1 MKQSI
6 SKVWMSWV
14 RKGLDQGCAPHDLLS
29 VMIKEGVNPE
39 SSEEAIARLIREP
52 ASSKSVSNPFVY
64 ESSFIQ
70 AGNSIIVSDKI
81 LNLAFR
87 LAQPDVVLITN
98 FLSNEECEVLIKS
111 SLSRLTPS
119 TVVNL
124 KEGGRMSHDGR
135 TSQGMAFKLSE
146 TQVIKAI
153 ENRISELINFPV
165 ENGEGIQVLHYQIG
179 AEYRPHY
186 DYFPESQPGSK
197 EFLEQGGQ
205 RVATLIM
212 YLNDVEAGGETIFPE
227 LNLSV
232 SPKKGSALYFSYT
245 NSLGQ
250 LDEKTLHGGAPVV
263 KGEKWIATKWIRKN
277 SISKQ

>member
-6 SKVWMSWV
+6 SNVWMSWI
-14 RKGLDQGCAPHDLLS
+14 RRGLDQGCAPHDLLS

-87 LAQPDVVLITN
+87 LAQPDVVLIAN
-98 FLSNEECEVLIKS
+98 FLSNEECEVLIQS
-111 SLSRLTPS
+111 SLSTLTPS

-124 KEGGRMSHDGR
+124 QEGGRMSHDGR
-135 TSQGMAFKLSE
+135 TSEGMAFKISE
-146 TQVIKAI
+146 TEVIKAI
-153 ENRISELINFPV
+153 ESRISELINLPI

-186 DYFPESQPGSK
+186 DYFPESQLGSK

-212 YLNDVEAGGETIFPE
+212 YLNDVDAGGETVFPE
-227 LNLSV
+227 LSLSV
-232 SPKKGSALYFSYT
+232 APKKGSALYFSYT

-250 LDEKTLHGGAPVV
+250 VDDKTLHGGAPVV

-277 SISKQ
+277 LISKQ

>member
-1 MKQSI
+1 
-6 SKVWMSWV
+6 MSWI
-14 RKGLDQGCAPHDLLS
+14 RKGLDQGCAPHELLS
-29 VMIKEGVNPE
+29 VMIKEGMDPE
-39 SSEEAIARLIREP
+39 ASEAAIVRLIREP
-52 ASSKSVSNPFVY
+52 ASGKPISNPFVY
-64 ESSFIQ
+64 EPSFIK

-81 LNLAFR
+81 FDLAFR
-87 LAQPDVVLITN
+87 IAQPDVVLITN
-98 FLSNEECEVLIKS
+98 FLSNDECEALIQS

-124 KEGGRMSHDGR
+124 QAGGRMSHDGR
-135 TSQGMAFKLSE
+135 TSEGMAFKISE
-146 TQVIKAI
+146 TEVIKAI
-153 ENRISELINFPV
+153 ESRISELINLPI

-186 DYFPESQPGSK
+186 DYFPESQLGSK

-277 SISKQ
+277 LISKQ

>member
-6 SKVWMSWV
+6 SNVWMSWI
-14 RKGLDQGCAPHDLLS
+14 RKGLDQGCAPHELLS
-29 VMIKEGVNPE
+29 VMIKEGMDPE
-39 SSEEAIARLIREP
+39 ASEAAIVRLIREP
-52 ASSKSVSNPFVY
+52 ASGKPISNPFVY
-64 ESSFIQ
+64 EPSFIK

-81 LNLAFR
+81 LDLAFR

-98 FLSNEECEVLIKS
+98 FLSNDECEALIQLS
-111 SLSRLTPS
+111 SSTLTPS
-119 TVVNL
+119 SVVNL
-124 KEGGRMSHDGR
+124 EAGGRMSHDGR
-135 TSQGMAFKLSE
+135 TSEGMAFKLSE
-146 TQVIKAI
+146 TEVIKAI
-153 ENRISELINFPV
+153 ESRISELINFPI

-186 DYFPESQPGSK
+186 DYFPESQLGSK

-212 YLNDVEAGGETIFPE
+212 YLNDVDAGGETVFPE

-277 SISKQ
+277 LISKQ

>member
-6 SKVWMSWV
+6 SKVWMSWI

-29 VMIKEGVNPE
+29 VMIKEGMDPE
-39 SSEEAIARLIREP
+39 ASEEAIARLIREL
-52 ASSKSVSNPFVY
+52 ASSKPVSNPFVY

-98 FLSNEECEVLIKS
+98 FLSDEECEALIQLS
-111 SLSRLTPS
+111 SSKLTPS
-119 TVVNL
+119 SVVNL
-124 KEGGRMSHDGR
+124 QVGGRMSHDGR
-135 TSQGMAFKLSE
+135 TSEGMAFKLSE
-146 TQVIKAI
+146 TEVIKTI
-153 ENRISELINFPV
+153 ENRISELINLPI
-165 ENGEGIQVLHYQIG
+165 ENGEGIQVLYYQIG

-186 DYFPESQPGSK
+186 DYFPENKLGST

-212 YLNDVEAGGETIFPE
+212 YLNDVDGGGETIFPE
-227 LNLSV
+227 LNLSIA
-232 SPKKGSALYFSYT
+232 PKKGSALYFSYT

-250 LDEKTLHGGAPVV
+250 LDENTLHGGAPVL
-263 KGEKWIATKWIRKN
+263 KGEKWIATKWIRRYPIYK
-277 SISKQ
+277 

>member
-6 SKVWMSWV
+6 SSVWMNWI
-14 RKGLDQGCAPHDLLS
+14 RKGLDQGCAPHELLS
-29 VMIKEGVNPE
+29 VMIKEGVDPE
-39 SSEEAIARLIREP
+39 ASEAAIARLIREP
-52 ASSKSVSNPFVY
+52 VTGKPLSNPFEY
-64 ESSFIQ
+64 EPSFIK

-81 LNLAFR
+81 LDLAFR

-98 FLSNEECEVLIKS
+98 FLSNDECEALIQS

-124 KEGGRMSHDGR
+124 QAGGRMSHDGR
-135 TSQGMAFKLSE
+135 TSEGMAFKISE
-146 TQVIKAI
+146 TEVIKAI
-153 ENRISELINFPV
+153 ESRISELINLPI
-165 ENGEGIQVLHYQIG
+165 ENGEGIQVLHYQIS

-186 DYFPESQPGSK
+186 DYFPESQLGSK

>member
-1 MKQSI
+1 
-6 SKVWMSWV
+6 MSWI
-14 RKGLDQGCAPHDLLS
+14 RKGLDQGCAPHELLS
-29 VMIKEGVNPE
+29 VMIKDGMDPE
-39 SSEEAIARLIREP
+39 ASEVAIVQLIREP
-52 ASSKSVSNPFVY
+52 AAGKPVSNPFVY
-64 ESSFIQ
+64 EPSFIK

-81 LNLAFR
+81 LDLAFR

-98 FLSNEECEVLIKS
+98 FLSNDECEALIKS
-111 SLSRLTPS
+111 SLSTLTPS

-124 KEGGRMSHDGR
+124 QEGGRMSHDGR

-179 AEYRPHY
+179 TEYRPHY
-186 DYFPESQPGSK
+186 DYFPESQLGSK

-212 YLNDVEAGGETIFPE
+212 YLNDVDAGGETVFPE
-227 LNLSV
+227 LSLSV
-232 SPKKGSALYFSYT
+232 APKKGFALYFSYT

>member
-1 MKQSI
+1 
-6 SKVWMSWV
+6 MSWI

-87 LAQPDVVLITN
+87 LSQPDVVLITN
-98 FLSNEECEVLIKS
+98 FLSNDECEALIQS

-124 KEGGRMSHDGR
+124 QAGGRMSHDGR
-135 TSQGMAFKLSE
+135 TSEGMAFKISE
-146 TQVIKAI
+146 TEVIKAI
-153 ENRISELINFPV
+153 ESRISELINLPI

-186 DYFPESQPGSK
+186 DYFPESQLGSK

-212 YLNDVEAGGETIFPE
+212 YLNDVDAGGETVFPE
-227 LNLSV
+227 LSLSV
-232 SPKKGSALYFSYT
+232 APKKGSALYFSYT

-250 LDEKTLHGGAPVV
+250 VDDKTLHGGAPVV

-277 SISKQ
+277 LISKQ

>member
-1 MKQSI
+1 
-6 SKVWMSWV
+6 MSWI

-29 VMIKEGVNPE
+29 VMIKEGVDPE
-39 SSEEAIARLIREP
+39 ASEEAIARLIREP

-87 LAQPDVVLITN
+87 LAQPDIVLFTN
-98 FLSNEECEVLIKS
+98 FLSNEECEVLIQS

-124 KEGGRMSHDGR
+124 QEGGRMSHDGR
-135 TSQGMAFKLSE
+135 TSEGMAFKLSE
-146 TQVIKAI
+146 TEVIKAI
-153 ENRISELINFPV
+153 ESRISELINFPI

-186 DYFPESQPGSK
+186 DYFPESQIGSK

-212 YLNDVEAGGETIFPE
+212 YLNDVDAGGETVFPE

-232 SPKKGSALYFSYT
+232 SPKKGSALYFSYK

-250 LDEKTLHGGAPVV
+250 LDEKTLHGGAAVV
-263 KGEKWIATKWIRKN
+263 KGEKWIATKWVRKN
-277 SISKQ
+277 SIPKQ

>member
-1 MKQSI
+1 
-6 SKVWMSWV
+6 MSWI
-14 RKGLDQGCAPHDLLS
+14 RKGLDQGCAPHELLS
-29 VMIKEGVNPE
+29 VMIKDGMDPE
-39 SSEEAIARLIREP
+39 ASEVAIVQLIREP
-52 ASSKSVSNPFVY
+52 AAGKPVSNPFVY
-64 ESSFIQ
+64 EPSFIK

-81 LNLAFR
+81 LDLAFR

-98 FLSNEECEVLIKS
+98 FLSNDECEALIKS
-111 SLSRLTPS
+111 SLSTLTPS

-124 KEGGRMSHDGR
+124 QEGGRMSHDGR
-135 TSQGMAFKLSE
+135 TSEGMAFKLSE

-179 AEYRPHY
+179 TEYRPHY
-186 DYFPESQPGSK
+186 DYFPESQLGSK

-212 YLNDVEAGGETIFPE
+212 YLNDVDAGGETVFPE
-227 LNLSV
+227 LSLSV
-232 SPKKGSALYFSYT
+232 APKKGSALYFSYT

-277 SISKQ
+277 LISKQ

>member
-6 SKVWMSWV
+6 SNVWMSWI
-14 RKGLDQGCAPHDLLS
+14 RKGLDQGCAPHELLS
-29 VMIKEGVNPE
+29 VMIKDGMDPE
-39 SSEEAIARLIREP
+39 ASEVAIVQLIREP
-52 ASSKSVSNPFVY
+52 AAGKPVSNPFVY
-64 ESSFIQ
+64 ESSFIK

-81 LNLAFR
+81 LDLAFR

-98 FLSNEECEVLIKS
+98 FLSNDECEALIQS

-124 KEGGRMSHDGR
+124 QAGGRMSHDGR
-135 TSQGMAFKLSE
+135 TSEGMAFKISE
-146 TQVIKAI
+146 TEVIKAI
-153 ENRISELINFPV
+153 ESRISELINLPI

-186 DYFPESQPGSK
+186 DYFPESQLGSK

-212 YLNDVEAGGETIFPE
+212 YLNDVDAGGETVFPE
-227 LNLSV
+227 LSLSV
-232 SPKKGSALYFSYT
+232 APKKGSALYFSYT

-250 LDEKTLHGGAPVV
+250 VDDKTLHGGAPVV

-277 SISKQ
+277 LISKQ